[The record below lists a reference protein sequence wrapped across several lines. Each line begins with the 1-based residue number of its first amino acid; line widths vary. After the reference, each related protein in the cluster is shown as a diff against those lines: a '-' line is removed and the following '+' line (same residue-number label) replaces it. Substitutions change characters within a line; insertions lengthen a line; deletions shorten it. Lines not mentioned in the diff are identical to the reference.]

1 VEPASPPSPLPAPS
15 ITEVRRNLDL
25 FTSSFNKIGMRS
37 DLLLDLE
44 DRLKLET
51 ASEAKRGKIIEF
63 MEILAFDEDELIYWH
78 SLPTPYPNSGQ
89 TISRWQSEKSN

>member
-1 VEPASPPSPLPAPS
+1 
-15 ITEVRRNLDL
+15 
-25 FTSSFNKIGMRS
+25 MRS

-51 ASEAKRGKIIEF
+51 ASEAKRRKIIEF

-89 TISRWQSEKSN
+89 TLSRWQSEK